1 MNERFLMKHWVKI
14 ILELTKFRIALFAAF
29 STSAGFILAKQGL
42 SSDMMTA
49 VLGVFF
55 LACGSCAL
63 NQYQERFRD
72 RLMERTRG
80 RPIPSQRLDPATA
93 LKIAF
98 FLLFLGAFTLLKGSN
113 GIAFALGALAL
124 FWYNGLYTFL
134 KRKTAFAVIPG
145 ALIGSIPPMLG
156 WVSGGGYLFDPKI
169 LAVVFFFFLWQIPHF
184 WLLLL
189 HSGRDYEKAGF
200 PSLTRIFNP
209 GQLRRILFSWVF
221 ATGVSCVIL
230 PLFGIVESYYI
241 QTGFFFAAIW
251 LVWKAFKLLRN
262 HQSEFSLQ
270 LTRSTALMP
279 RPLGWK
285 RRRRSGS
292 TLSKPRSEGRGVEEL
307 TFNAINAYV
316 LLVMFLLTMDHL
328 L

>member
-1 MNERFLMKHWVKI
+1 MKHWVKI
-14 ILELTKFRIALFAAF
+14 ILELTKFRISLFATF
-29 STSAGFILAKQGL
+29 SASAGFILAKQGL
-42 SSDMMTA
+42 SGEIIMPII
-49 VLGVFF
+49 GVFC
-55 LACGSCAL
+55 LASGSCAL
-63 NQYQERFRD
+63 NQYQERENDQR
-72 RLMERTRG
+72 MKRTEG
-80 RPIPSQRLDPATA
+80 RPIPSRKLLSSTA
-93 LKIAF
+93 LKISLS
-98 FLLFLGAFTLLKGSN
+98 LLFLGVLILFIGTN
-113 GIAFALGALAL
+113 WIALGLGAVAL
-124 FWYNGLYTFL
+124 FWYNGVYTPL

-169 LAVVFFFFLWQIPHF
+169 LAVAFFFFLWQIPHF

-241 QTGFFFAAIW
+241 QTGVFFAAIW
-251 LVWKAFKLLRN
+251 LVWKAFTLLRN
-262 HQSEFSLQ
+262 HQSEFSL
-270 LTRSTALMP
+270 R
-279 RPLGWK
+279 
-285 RRRRSGS
+285 
-292 TLSKPRSEGRGVEEL
+292 L
-307 TFNAINAYV
+307 TFNSINAYV
-316 LLVMFLLTMDHL
+316 LLVMFLLAMDHL